1 MSDKATQTKALIL
14 EKVAPVF
21 NRKGFVATS
30 LSDLTEAT
38 GMTKGAIYCHFEN
51 KEDLAVQAY
60 KVMLKNVLSPLS
72 RLLQAESEAV
82 GKLNALI
89 QYYRDYSKLSKF
101 YGGCPIINIGVST
114 QYTNSKLFQLAKNV
128 SKRLEEDL
136 KHIIVEGIE
145 EEYLSQETEPAILA
159 GKIFSMIEGGV
170 FMSMLH
176 HDSRYLSMMMD
187 EAEKVIQANKRK

>member
-1 MSDKATQTKALIL
+1 MII

-60 KVMLKNVLSPLS
+60 KVMLRKVLSPLND
-72 RLLQAESEAV
+72 LLKEERKAS
-82 GKLNALI
+82 GKLKVLI
-89 QYYRDYSKLSKF
+89 AYYRNYPKLAKL

-114 QYTNSKLFQLAKNV
+114 QFTNSSLFQLAKDV

-136 KHIIVEGIE
+136 KMIIVEAIE
-145 EEYLSQETEPAILA
+145 EGHLSPETDHAILA
-159 GKIFSMIEGGV
+159 GQIFSMIEGGV

-176 HDSRYLSMMMD
+176 YDGRYLSMMMD
-187 EAEKVIQANKRK
+187 EVDHLISSRRRS